1 MIEAMKH
8 YEAALLKAFP
18 KGAFGDVFE
27 HWNKARQAIAEAE
40 KQEPVAYRYW
50 NEHNKCFFFC
60 DSPNPVDGSVYE
72 PLYTQPQPRKQEL
85 LFEVDGEM
93 LTLNQIAGVE
103 LFNFQEATGCN
114 TAEEFKAKQEPVAWM
129 MLNSSGDE
137 ISITESNL
145 RHRQPAF
152 VQNLWKNSTPLYTHP
167 QQRKPLTDEQIWEI
181 AKDLEA
187 PSWRQI
193 VKTIEKAHGIKE

>member
-1 MIEAMKH
+1 MEFNN
-8 YEAALLKAFP
+8 EGF
-18 KGAFGDVFE
+18 F
-27 HWNKARQAIAEAE
+27 E
-40 KQEPVAYRYW
+40 KQ
-50 NEHNKCFFFC
+50 
-60 DSPNPVDGSVYE
+60 
-72 PLYTQPQPRKQEL
+72 KQE
-85 LFEVDGEM
+85 
-93 LTLNQIAGVE
+93 Q
-103 LFNFQEATGCN
+103 
-114 TAEEFKAKQEPVAWM
+114 QEPVAWM